1 MIRFH
6 PTATKVSAKFAVRNS
21 PPYQRYR
28 NLFKPK
34 KGAASFAAPFS
45 VRIPSG
51 CYLPFFGAFSSFLP
65 FFFMASLPLASFSRE
80 LASPRP
86 PSLLRIRVPDAG
98 VKNNPRN
105 TGKNRPRR
113 AVMEHSNLGKS
124 SGRWGRCR
132 LLDLR
137 RRNLAGVIAFAGLDV
152 QTLALHT
159 NLDGVVLGRRVGT
172 ARHVGEG
179 VLVAGLFGQARVELL
194 KAVLFRGV
202 IDLASGMVRVADQ
215 R

>member
-45 VRIPSG
+45 VRIPSD
-51 CYLPFFGAFSSFLP
+51 CYLPFFGPFSSFLP
-65 FFFMASLPLASFSRE
+65 FFFMAGLPPASFSRE

-86 PSLLRIRVPDAG
+86 PSLLRIRAPDAG

-105 TGKNRPRR
+105 SGKNRHDAEWRSTR
-113 AVMEHSNLGKS
+113 ASANHQADGV
-124 SGRWGRCR
+124 WCR

-137 RRNLAGVIAFAGLDV
+137 GRNLAG
-152 QTLALHT
+152 
-159 NLDGVVLGRRVGT
+159 
-172 ARHVGEG
+172 
-179 VLVAGLFGQARVELL
+179 
-194 KAVLFRGV
+194 
-202 IDLASGMVRVADQ
+202 
-215 R
+215 